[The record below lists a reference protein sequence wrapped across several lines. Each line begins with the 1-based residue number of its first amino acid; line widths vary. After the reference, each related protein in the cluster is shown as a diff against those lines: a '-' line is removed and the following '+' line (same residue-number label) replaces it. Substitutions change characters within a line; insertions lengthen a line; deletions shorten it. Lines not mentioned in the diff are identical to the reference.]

1 MKANILSIEGKKMK
15 EISLPAVFNTA
26 VDAKLIK
33 RAVLSI
39 QSARLQPTGHH
50 PRAGRQNTAEYIGYR
65 GKPQMHRTINVG
77 RARLPRL
84 KNRRFILSGRV
95 ASVTQAVGGTKPHAP
110 KSEKD
115 MKERINKK
123 EKRKAVSSAIAAS
136 AKIELVKERGH
147 RIKEGAKL
155 PFIFEEKLEKL
166 EKTKDVENLL
176 SKVDLLE
183 DVIRAKD
190 KKKIRAGKGKKRGR
204 KYKRAK
210 SVLIVVGDSSKIYK
224 AARNLEGVD
233 VVNVKNLN
241 AELLA
246 PGTKPGRLTLWSESA
261 IEAL

>member
-1 MKANILSIEGKKMK
+1 MKANILSIEGKKMR
-15 EISLPAVFNTA
+15 EIQLPDVFDTV

-39 QSARLQPTGHH
+39 QSARLQATGHK
-50 PRAGRQNTAEYIGYR
+50 PRAGRQNTAVYIGYR

-84 KNRRFILSGRV
+84 RNRRFLLSGRV
-95 ASVTQAVGGTKPHAP
+95 ASVTQAVGGTNPHAP

-115 MKERINKK
+115 PKERINKK
-123 EKRKAVSSAIAAS
+123 EKKKAVLSAIAAS
-136 AKIELVKERGH
+136 TKIELVKERGH
-147 RIKEGAKL
+147 RIKDDAKL
-155 PFIFEEKLEKL
+155 PFIFEKKIEEL
-166 EKTKDVENLL
+166 EKTKDVRDLL
-176 SKVDLLE
+176 VNVDLLE
-183 DVIRAKD
+183 DIERAKD
-190 KKKIRAGKGKKRGR
+190 KKKIRSGKGKKRGR

-210 SVLIVVGDSSKIYK
+210 SILIVVGDSSKIYK

-246 PGTKPGRLTLWSESA
+246 PGAKPGRLTIWSETA